1 MNKKLVAVA
10 VAAGLALPMVSAHAV
25 DVADKK
31 LEVYGKL
38 HMSLQSNDDALD
50 STNDNVELDSIDSR
64 LGFKGAIPLDG
75 GLTGTYKFEFG
86 VAAADEGSEEYDV
99 VIDDTV
105 TVANVNDTISVAN
118 ESGITR
124 RNMYLGLKGGFGE
137 VRLGRH
143 DSPLKMAQGKFD
155 QFGDTVG
162 DLKFAGD
169 EDGENRN
176 DSSLTYLG
184 KFDKLAVN
192 VQLVP
197 GEGDGI
203 TSGNGLSDTTS
214 IAVSYTDGPLYV
226 AVANDSYDS
235 TGAVAAEDSLTRI
248 VATYKM
254 NDMQFGLLS
263 QSGVESVESASA
275 KEDWLG
281 LSFNMK
287 MGNNK
292 LKFQHITVEDSDPTG
307 ALESTHTSFGID
319 HKLGKKGTVYAM
331 YNTIEEKYPTA
342 KETDKSQLSVGYILK
357 F

>member
-38 HMSLQSNDDALD
+38 HVAVQSNDDALD
-50 STNDNVELDSIDSR
+50 STNDNVQVNSIDSR
-64 LGFKGAIPLDG
+64 LGFKGAVPLNG

-86 VAAADEGSEEYDV
+86 VGIADESSEDYD
-99 VIDDTV
+99 ITSAP
-105 TVANVNDTISVAN
+105 TAGVNDTISVAN

-124 RNMYLGLKGGFGE
+124 RNMYVGLKGGFGE

-162 DLKFAGD
+162 DLKNAGD

-176 DSSLTYLG
+176 DSSITYLG
-184 KFDKLAVN
+184 KFDKIAVN
-192 VQLVP
+192 VQLIP
-197 GEGDGI
+197 SEGDGTAAANQGQGI
-203 TSGNGLSDTTS
+203 SDTTS

-226 AVANDSYDS
+226 AVANDSYD
-235 TGAVAAEDSLTRI
+235 GANSAEDSLTRI
-248 VATYKM
+248 VATYNM
-254 NDMQFGLLS
+254 GAMQFGVLS
-263 QSGVESVESASA
+263 QSGVEAPDTAAA

-281 LSFNMK
+281 LSFAMK

-292 LKFQHITVEDSDPTG
+292 LKFQHITVEDSATT
-307 ALESTHTSFGID
+307 ALESTQTTFGID
-319 HKLGKKGTVYAM
+319 HKLGKKATVYAM
-331 YNTIEEKYPTA
+331 YNTIEEKNAATT
-342 KETDKSQLSVGYILK
+342 KDESQLSVGYILK